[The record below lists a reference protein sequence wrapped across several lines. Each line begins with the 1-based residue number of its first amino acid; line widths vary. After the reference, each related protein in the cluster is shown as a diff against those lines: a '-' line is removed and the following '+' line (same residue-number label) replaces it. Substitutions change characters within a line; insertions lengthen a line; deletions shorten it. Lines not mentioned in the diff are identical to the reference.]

1 MTDRQTNHPTNKQA
15 QKGVSFPIMQPASSL
30 WWESS
35 MRKYQDGIC
44 GTLPATIVVDTAFMH
59 IFDVVSLQNMAL

>member
-1 MTDRQTNHPTNKQA
+1 
-15 QKGVSFPIMQPASSL
+15 
-30 WWESS
+30 

-44 GTLPATIVVDTAFMH
+44 GTLPATIVVDTSFMH

>member
-1 MTDRQTNHPTNKQA
+1 
-15 QKGVSFPIMQPASSL
+15 
-30 WWESS
+30 